1 MKERDTYK
9 PSEWF
14 DGERWRTWLIDQKNY
29 VWGKLYESDTIEPTK
44 EKLFLNGSK
53 HKIRADIGQT
63 QSGLRWWR
71 PWLWGEP
78 KGMKLICK
86 DREMSIDE
94 VKHVVEYGIVGIVRR
109 AEYEA
114 YPEKLDAPVEDV

>member
-9 PSEWF
+9 PSEWY
-14 DGERWRTWLIDQKNY
+14 DGKKWIKCRP
-29 VWGKLYESDTIEPTK
+29 LYPTC
-44 EKLFLNGSK
+44 LDNLNLTTAN
-53 HKIRADIGQT
+53 IRAGIGQT

-114 YPEKLDAPVEDV
+114 YPEKLDATMEDE